1 MNVGAVASGGE
12 LAYAAL
18 TPHLNG
24 VQRTSDEVAAEQLK
38 TAAANADAT
47 VTGRAP
53 ASSIA
58 AAAPPFLNP
67 AIWDI
72 AARAA
77 LAPVLAV
84 SPAAQSV
91 SPTDFVLYGDSGLL
105 IQSYGAIALFAGPLA
120 IGPVYH
126 RSPAPAPA
134 IAAVPPLAPFPRIDT
149 TA

>member
-1 MNVGAVASGGE
+1 MNVGTVASGGG
-12 LAYAAL
+12 LSYVAM
-18 TPHLNG
+18 TPYLNG
-24 VQRTSDEVAAEQLK
+24 VQRTSDELAAEQLK
-38 TAAANADAT
+38 IAAANADAT
-47 VTGRAP
+47 VTGRAS
-53 ASSIA
+53 ASSIVA
-58 AAAPPFLNP
+58 ATPPFLNP

-84 SPAAQSV
+84 SPAPHSV

-120 IGPVYH
+120 IAPVYH
-126 RSPAPAPA
+126 RSPAPA

>member
-84 SPAAQSV
+84 SPAAHSV